1 MLALDLRK
9 AFDTVNHKILLD
21 KLKHCGISGICLN
34 WFRSYLENRTQMA
47 CMNGSVSD
55 PLIITAGVPQGSIL
69 GPLLFTIYM
78 NDLPK
83 CLQHCKTNMYAD
95 DTVICVSA
103 SDKAGVTKL
112 MQDDLINVNDWLCAN
127 RLSFHIGKTSCMLVT
142 SAQCR
147 RRMSHDHL
155 DLSLNDNQI
164 EHVKAS
170 PYLGI
175 TIDQNLNFNIQTNNI
190 CNKANSALG
199 ALKRAATFLPIDT
212 RALMFNTMVLPH
224 LDYCCT
230 IWGTTRDTNICKLQ
244 KIQNRGMRIILQCHP
259 RTHIADMLSNL
270 KWLSNK
276 QRIMFLTAVLVFK
289 IMHSKTPNYMSH

>member
-1 MLALDLRK
+1 MLVLDLRK

-21 KLKHCGISGICLN
+21 KLKHHRISGIS
-34 WFRSYLENRTQMA
+34 SYLESRTQMA
-47 CMNGSVSD
+47 CINGSVSD
-55 PLIITAGVPQGSIL
+55 PFIITTGVPQGSIL

-78 NDLPK
+78 KDLPK

-95 DTVICVSA
+95 DTAICISA

-127 RLSFHIGKTSCMLVT
+127 RLSLHIGKTSCMLIT
-142 SAQCR
+142 SAQR
-147 RRMSHDHL
+147 RPHMSHDHL

-190 CNKANSALG
+190 CNKTNRALG
-199 ALKRAATFLPIDT
+199 ALKRQ
-212 RALMFNTMVLPH
+212 H
-224 LDYCCT
+224 LFYPL
-230 IWGTTRDTNICKLQ
+230 I
-244 KIQNRGMRIILQCHP
+244 P
-259 RTHIADMLSNL
+259 ASPELSQT
-270 KWLSNK
+270 S
-276 QRIMFLTAVLVFK
+276 R
-289 IMHSKTPNYMSH
+289 H